1 MSDANPVARDQLRAF
16 IERIERL
23 EEEKKTIADDIK
35 DVYGEA
41 KGTGFDTKVL
51 RKLISIRKQDRD
63 ERAEQE
69 AILDMYMIALGMVDE
84 PAGYDEPRKSA
95 PVERQPAMALR
106 SDGGLSILT
115 KHEDIRTSDGSPSV
129 SSSSTTREAEESVV
143 SNNSRPAA
151 LAVSGGEPSIP
162 SPDAGGEKMDA
173 VQRTPGR
180 SDETSAYCNAQSGQ
194 ATNTIPQS
202 DDGAIAAVNGKAGL
216 ANADGVEPSSSDRP
230 ADQPLKGGDHEVTGI
245 SMGERDIP
253 TSNTGEGA
261 ACALAAKSSIR
272 PLCRNPGETCG
283 GYGRKHCRACEMA
296 AAELEAAE

>member
-1 MSDANPVARDQLRAF
+1 MSDAHAVARDQLRAF

-84 PAGYDEPRKSA
+84 PAAYDEPHQSA
-95 PVERQPAMALR
+95 SVQHQPAMALR
-106 SDGGLSILT
+106 ADGGLSILT
-115 KHEDIRTSDGSPSV
+115 KHEDIRTAPVSAEETPKQVYGDSVEDATAAPSQSVDIPAGGDQAQKIDGSAVRYP
-129 SSSSTTREAEESVV
+129 AEL
-143 SNNSRPAA
+143 NSPEQA
-151 LAVSGGEPSIP
+151 LP
-162 SPDAGGEKMDA
+162 
-173 VQRTPGR
+173 
-180 SDETSAYCNAQSGQ
+180 
-194 ATNTIPQS
+194 S

-216 ANADGVEPSSSDRP
+216 ANADGVEPPSSGHAETHSAEREDC
-230 ADQPLKGGDHEVTGI
+230 AAANAGGDDVDRSAARAT
-245 SMGERDIP
+245 

-261 ACALAAKSSIR
+261 ACALPAKSSIR
-272 PLCRNPGETCG
+272 LLCRNPGETCG